1 MRSKFI
7 SLLFSVFLIGLG
19 SAVFFFEVSD
29 YTFEDG
35 YGVSIGEPTVIT
47 NTYSLEGIDR
57 IDSYGAQLIIDETQ
71 EGVKVELIYDAD
83 LTKAKPRTFTMISDC
98 TLEQSAICD
107 LIDKDKVTTMVI
119 NYNYVDSRF
128 NLKEAVSILI
138 DQAKNKT
145 IINIFNLAQPK
156 IKITLSSKNMGL
168 LNN

>member
-7 SLLFSVFLIGLG
+7 SLMFSVFLIGLG
-19 SAVFFFEVSD
+19 SAIFFFEISD

-35 YGVSIGEPTVIT
+35 YGISIGEPTIIT

-57 IDSYGAQLIIDETQ
+57 IDSYGAELIIDETQ
-71 EGVKVELIYDAD
+71 EGVKVDLIYNAD
-83 LTKAKPRTFTMISDC
+83 LTKVKARTYTMISDC
-98 TLEQSAICD
+98 TVEQSSACD

-119 NYNYVDSRF
+119 NYNFVESRF
-128 NLKEAVSILI
+128 NLKEAVNILI

-145 IINIFNLAQPK
+145 VINIFNVATPK
-156 IKITLSSKNMGL
+156 IRITLSSKNMGL